1 MVPSQVR
8 LGPRGLCL
16 ADSRLVISVSG
27 IRGVAY
33 DPLSPEVCCRFAA
46 ALGTILG
53 RGTYVVGRDPR
64 LSGETLERAVVSGL
78 AATGSRVIGL
88 GIAATPTIQLAVEHH
103 RAQGGIAVTASH
115 NPAQWNALKLISSAG
130 TFLEKP
136 DVDRVTGVFQS
147 GAISYGAFDQ
157 AGALE
162 EDSGAGRRHVDEVLR
177 LGCVDVPKLRKRHLT
192 VAVDCVNG
200 AAGVVIPG
208 LLEGLGCRVLG
219 LGCEPTGSFAR
230 NPEPLPENLKGLCDL
245 VREKGADIGLA
256 FDPDGDRLAIV
267 NERGEAVGEDF
278 TLAISADVV
287 LKQKRGPVVTNL
299 STSMVVEEV
308 AKRHGVPFY
317 RTPIGEIN
325 VVSKMK
331 QVGSA
336 IGGEGNGGVILPDL
350 HYGRDALVG
359 TALVLQALAE
369 SGGSLSHM
377 MDKYPK
383 YVILKQKVSFETA
396 PDLAELADRVK
407 RLFPGAQFN
416 VDDGLRVDLG
426 GSWLHVRRSGTE
438 PVIRLIAEAGDS
450 LQALALIDRA
460 RNLMIS

>member
-1 MVPSQVR
+1 
-8 LGPRGLCL
+8 L

-27 IRGVAY
+27 IRGIAY

-53 RGTYVVGRDPR
+53 RGTYVVGRDTR
-64 LSGETLERAVVSGL
+64 ISGETLERAVISGL

-88 GIAATPTIQLAVEHH
+88 GIATTPTVQLAVEHH

-136 DVDRVTGVFQS
+136 DVDRITGVFQS
-147 GAISYGAFDQ
+147 GGITYGAFDQ

-162 EDSGAGRRHVDEVLR
+162 SDRDAGRRHVDQVLR
-177 LGCVDVPKLRKRHLT
+177 LGYLDAAMLRKRRLT
-192 VAVDCVNG
+192 VAIDCVNG
-200 AAGVVIPG
+200 AASVVIPG
-208 LLEGLGCRVLG
+208 LLEGLGCEVLG
-219 LGCEPTGSFAR
+219 LGCEPTGAFAR
-230 NPEPLPENLKGLCDL
+230 NPEPLPENLKALSDL
-245 VREKGADIGLA
+245 VRDKGADIGLA

-267 NERGEAVGEDF
+267 NERGEAIGEDF
-278 TLAISADVV
+278 TLAISADLV
-287 LKQKRGPVVTNL
+287 LKRKRGPVVTNL
-299 STSMVVEEV
+299 STSMVVEDV
-308 AKRHGVPFY
+308 AKRHEVPFY
-317 RTPIGEIN
+317 RAPIGEIN

-331 QVGSA
+331 RVGSA

-359 TALVLQALAE
+359 TALVLQALVE
-369 SGGSLSHM
+369 SGGSLSQM
-377 MDKYPK
+377 MDNYPK
-383 YVILKQKVSFETA
+383 YVIVKQKVPSDTA
-396 PDLAELADRVK
+396 PDFEELADRVK

-416 VDDGLRVDLG
+416 LDDGLRVDLG
-426 GSWLHVRRSGTE
+426 DSWLHVRRSGTE

-450 LQALALIDRA
+450 AQALALIAKA
-460 RNLMIS
+460 RSLIG

>member
-1 MVPSQVR
+1 
-8 LGPRGLCL
+8 L

-27 IRGVAY
+27 IRGIAY

-53 RGTYVVGRDPR
+53 RGTYVVGRDTR
-64 LSGETLERAVVSGL
+64 LSGETLERAVLSGL
-78 AATGSRVIGL
+78 TATGSRVVDL
-88 GIAATPTIQLAVEHH
+88 GIATTPTIQLAVEHH

-130 TFLEKP
+130 TFLERP
-136 DVDRVTGVFQS
+136 DVDRITDVFQS
-147 GAISYGAFDQ
+147 GAMAYAPFDQ

-162 EDSGAGRRHVDEVLR
+162 DDSDAGRRHVDQVLG
-177 LGCVDVPKLRKRHLT
+177 LGYVDAPRLRKRRLT
-192 VAVDCVNG
+192 VAVDCISG
-200 AAGVVIPG
+200 AASVVIPS

-219 LGCEPTGSFAR
+219 LGCEPTGAFAR
-230 NPEPLPENLKGLCDL
+230 SPEPLPENLKDLCAL
-245 VREKGADIGLA
+245 VRDKGADIGLA

-267 NERGEAVGEDF
+267 NERGEAIGEDF
-278 TLAISADVV
+278 TLAISADLV
-287 LKQKRGPVVTNL
+287 LRERRGPVVTNL

-308 AKRHGVPFY
+308 ARRHGVPFY
-317 RTPIGEIN
+317 RAPIGEIN

-359 TALVLQALAE
+359 TALVLQALVE
-369 SGGSLSHM
+369 SGASLSEM
-377 MDKYPK
+377 MVKYPK
-383 YVILKQKVSFETA
+383 YVILKHKVSFETA
-396 PDLAELADRVK
+396 PDPRELADRAK

-416 VDDGLRVDLG
+416 LDDGLRVDLG
-426 GSWLHVRRSGTE
+426 GSWLHIRRSGTE

-450 LQALALIDRA
+450 ARALALIDQA
-460 RNLMIS
+460 RGLMG